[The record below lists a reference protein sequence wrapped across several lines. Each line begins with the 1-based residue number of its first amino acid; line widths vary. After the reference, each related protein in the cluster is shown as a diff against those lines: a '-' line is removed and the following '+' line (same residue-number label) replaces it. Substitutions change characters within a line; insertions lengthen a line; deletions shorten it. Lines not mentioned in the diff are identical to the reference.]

1 MNTPK
6 NNQYNLFIVVPCYNE
21 EAVLVETTRQ
31 LTKVLDTIIQKR
43 LINIDSCILYINDG
57 STDKTWE
64 LIEYLHQTNKYVAGV
79 NLAGNVGHQNA
90 LMAGLTI
97 AVDKSDIVI
106 TIDADL
112 QDDPN
117 AIQEMIIKY
126 TEGNDIVYGVRKNRT
141 TDTWFKRTTAL
152 GFYSM
157 MKWLGVKSVY
167 NHADYRLM
175 SKRALQYLL
184 QFRER
189 NLFLRGIIPLIGYQT
204 TNVYYNRAK
213 RFAGESKYPISKML
227 SFALDGVTSFSTKP
241 IHLLL
246 YLGGGGAILVA
257 FCILAWILFVLIMG
271 KTVVGWTS
279 IIASIW
285 LIGGFILIGIGI
297 VGEYIGKIY
306 IEVKNRP
313 RFNVKDILIHNNTKK
328 NEE

>member
-1 MNTPK
+1 MNIHKDIQST
-6 NNQYNLFIVVPCYNE
+6 LFIVVPCYKE
-21 EAVLVETTRQ
+21 EAVIIETTQQ
-31 LTKVLDTIIQKR
+31 LTKVLDIMVQKK
-43 LINIDSCILYINDG
+43 LITIDSCILYVNDG

-64 LIEYLHQTNKYVAGV
+64 LIEYLHHTNKYVAGV

-90 LMAGLTI
+90 LMAGLTV
-97 AVDKSDIVI
+97 AVDKCDIAI

-126 TEGNDIVYGVRKNRT
+126 TEGNDIVYGVRRNRT

-152 GFYSM
+152 GFYSI

-189 NLFLRGIIPLIGYQT
+189 NLFLRGIIPLMGYQT
-204 TNVYYNRAK
+204 TNVYYDRAK
-213 RFAGESKYPISKML
+213 RFAGESKYPLNKML
-227 SFALDGVTSFSTKP
+227 SFAFDGITSFSIKP

-246 YLGGGGAILVA
+246 YLGGGGN
-257 FCILAWILFVLIMG
+257 FNCILHANMDFFRTYYG
-271 KTVVGWTS
+271 KNDS
-279 IIASIW
+279 R
-285 LIGGFILIGIGI
+285 LDFNYGFYLANRWG
-297 VGEYIGKIY
+297 YSYRYWYNRRIY
-306 IEVKNRP
+306 WKN
-313 RFNVKDILIHNNTKK
+313 LY
-328 NEE
+328 

>member
-246 YLGGGGAILVA
+246 YLGGGG
-257 FCILAWILFVLIMG
+257 LF
-271 KTVVGWTS
+271 
-279 IIASIW
+279 
-285 LIGGFILIGIGI
+285 
-297 VGEYIGKIY
+297 
-306 IEVKNRP
+306 
-313 RFNVKDILIHNNTKK
+313 
-328 NEE
+328 

>member
-246 YLGGGGAILVA
+246 YLGGGGY
-257 FCILAWILFVLIMG
+257 FSCILHTSMDTFRTYHG
-271 KTVVGWTS
+271 KNS
-279 IIASIW
+279 SW
-285 LIGGFILIGIGI
+285 LDLNHSFHL
-297 VGEYIGKIY
+297 V
-306 IEVKNRP
+306 NRRLYP
-313 RFNVKDILIHNNTKK
+313 YWYWYSR
-328 NEE
+328 

>member
-246 YLGGGGAILVA
+246 YLGGGAILVA